1 MIKKIDH
8 IAFAVKNIESSAK
21 LFEKIFNVQSS
32 KTQIV
37 KQENVKTKFLT
48 INESKIELVEGTRE
62 NSSITNFI
70 KKKGEGIHHIAIEVD
85 DIKKEI
91 KRLEKEG
98 FKPINDSISKGANN
112 KLISFLHPKET
123 NGVLIEI
130 CQKIDK

>member
-70 KKKGEGIHHIAIEVD
+70 KKQGEGIHHIAIEVD

-130 CQKIDK
+130 CQKINK

>member
-8 IAFAVKNIESSAK
+8 IGFAVENLDSSAK
-21 LFEKIFNVQSS
+21 LFEKLFNIQSS
-32 KTQIV
+32 KTEIIKNQDV
-37 KQENVKTKFLT
+37 KIKFL
-48 INESKIELVEGTRE
+48 NLDNSKIELLEGIGQ
-62 NSSITNFI
+62 NSSISKFI
-70 KKKGEGIHHIAIEVD
+70 QKKGEGIHHIAIEVS

-98 FKPINDSISKGANN
+98 FTPINNSISKGSNN

-130 CQKIDK
+130 CQKINK

>member
-70 KKKGEGIHHIAIEVD
+70 KKQGEGIHHIAFEVE
-85 DIKKEI
+85 DIKAEI
-91 KRLEKEG
+91 NRLKKLGFHIINEKP
-98 FKPINDSISKGANN
+98 KQGADN
-112 KLISFLHPKET
+112 KLICFIHPKST
-123 NGVLIEI
+123 KHVLIEL
-130 CQKIDK
+130 CQEIK

>member
-98 FKPINDSISKGANN
+98 FKPINNSISKGANN